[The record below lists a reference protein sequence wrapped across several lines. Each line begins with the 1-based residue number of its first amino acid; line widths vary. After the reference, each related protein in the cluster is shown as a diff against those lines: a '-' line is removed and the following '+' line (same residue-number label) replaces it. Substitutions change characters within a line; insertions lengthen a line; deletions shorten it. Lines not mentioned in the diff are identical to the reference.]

1 MDILNSFCSSHIPV
15 PLWDFYDLLEFLPRT
30 REQGKTRAGESG
42 ESGELGEQTKSG
54 AGESGVGELGKS
66 GAGKLGESGAG
77 ELGESGV
84 GEPGEPREPGKQGE
98 IRPPDPLTEPHHPT
112 KPGAG
117 EPRELGGG
125 ESE

>member
-15 PLWDFYDLLEFLPRT
+15 HLWNFYDLLEFLPRT
-30 REQGKTRAGESG
+30 GES
-42 ESGELGEQTKSG
+42 EKSG
-54 AGESGVGELGKS
+54 AGESGIGELGK
-66 GAGKLGESGAG
+66 SGAG

-84 GEPGEPREPGKQGE
+84 GEPGEPREPGKPGE
-98 IRPPDPLTEPHHPT
+98 IRSPDPLTEPHHPT